1 MEKVFSTLRSFID
14 NNGKTK
20 FCITCGEW
28 LKEALFDVGD
38 GVTLI
43 EKYCDT
49 CAKKRSVLIF
59 FYSL

>member
-20 FCITCGEW
+20 FCITCGG
-28 LKEALFDVGD
+28 KATQEALFDVGD

-43 EKYCDT
+43 EKYCDI
-49 CAKKRSVLIF
+49 CSKKKLNK
-59 FYSL
+59 SL